1 MPKFPFEGGE
11 LEYTVRRGTSA
22 RYVYFRFKK
31 DNCLEIVLPRYS
43 NQNPERLI
51 NEKRRWIE
59 KKYRELSK
67 RKPAFTGH
75 QVLFRGNYYPTEVE
89 SSTKPAVKINE
100 QKIVILTPLDGDPK
114 TILNAWLKRQAEDY
128 LVVAA
133 PAFAAQ
139 LGVKVKEI
147 RVRNIGLWGY
157 CTRRGV
163 LAFSWQ
169 IITLPQDLAEYLV
182 AHEVTHLA
190 EFNHSKRFRK
200 KLALLCPDF
209 QERETLLKTFVPPSR
224 INLS

>member
-1 MPKFPFEGGE
+1 MPKLPFGGGE
-11 LEYTVRRGTSA
+11 LEYTVRHGTSA

-43 NQNPERLI
+43 NQNPELLI

-75 QVLFRGNYYPTEVE
+75 QVLFRGSYYQLEVE
-89 SSTKPAVKINE
+89 ASAKSAVEVNG
-100 QKIVILTPLDGDPK
+100 QKIVVFTPPDGDSK
-114 TILNAWLKRQAEDY
+114 AILNSWLKRKAEDY
-128 LVVAA
+128 LVVVA

-169 IITLPQDLAEYLV
+169 VITLPQDLAEYLV

-209 QERETLLKTFVPPSR
+209 PEKEALLKTFVPPSR
-224 INLS
+224 LI